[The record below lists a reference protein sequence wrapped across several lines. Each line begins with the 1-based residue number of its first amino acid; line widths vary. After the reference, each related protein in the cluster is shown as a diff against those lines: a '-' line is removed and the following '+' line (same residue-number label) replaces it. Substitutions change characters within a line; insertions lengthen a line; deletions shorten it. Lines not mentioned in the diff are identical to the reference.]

1 MWILVTAA
9 ARGSRVSRSAGDGG
23 SGRSS
28 PVLDDIEVLVSEGG
42 GGGDGDGE
50 LSWQW
55 LEMFGQ

>member
-1 MWILVTAA
+1 MWMLVTAA
-9 ARGSRVSRSAGDGG
+9 ARGSRVSRRTGDGG

-42 GGGDGDGE
+42 GGGDGE
-50 LSWQW
+50 LSWRW

>member
-1 MWILVTAA
+1 MTAA
-9 ARGSRVSRSAGDGG
+9 LRGSRVSRRTGDGG

-42 GGGDGDGE
+42 GGGDGDGDGQ
-50 LSWQW
+50 LSWRW

>member
-1 MWILVTAA
+1 M
-9 ARGSRVSRSAGDGG
+9 SRSAGGGG
-23 SGRSS
+23 SGRSL

-50 LSWQW
+50 LSWRR